1 MALSWTSLVTEVTSF
16 RFSHSGLTS
25 NTANAKNHNYAFLIF
40 GIHLS
45 LKRHGKVSHEYWFYD
60 FPFFHKKLDRM
71 LNRWMWLLF
80 HMLALQSQEPF
91 RRHPFVASTQ
101 KGGRGLEISQILL
114 SLNNRSSACF
124 FRMGEWGTLPF
135 LWVLNTLQHLLLR
148 SSNLFPNNSLWWKQI
163 FLRLLSGPMQF
174 CQKYVVL
181 IVSHSL
187 KFSKPIFLV

>member
-1 MALSWTSLVTEVTSF
+1 MYPQTCNFSFDLLWSSSNTMALSWTSLVTEGTSF

-45 LKRHGKVSHEYWFYD
+45 LKRHGKVSHEYQFYD

-80 HMLALQSQEPF
+80 HMLALQSQELF
-91 RRHPFVASTQ
+91 RGHPFMTSTQ
-101 KGGRGLEISQILL
+101 KRGGGLEISQILL

-124 FRMGEWGTLPF
+124 CRWGSGILFRFYE
-135 LWVLNTLQHLLLR
+135 
-148 SSNLFPNNSLWWKQI
+148 
-163 FLRLLSGPMQF
+163 
-174 CQKYVVL
+174 C
-181 IVSHSL
+181 
-187 KFSKPIFLV
+187 